1 MLIPFPLMGAYR
13 REALQWKAG
22 QLRSLIADKGYL
34 QEHFHTLACAT
45 IDGVRVQAPAN
56 ERRKCLGPCSLRQ
69 RSIERLFGYPIQ
81 VSGLLHNHPTL
92 VAAGGQH
99 A

>member
-1 MLIPFPLMGAYR
+1 MGAYR
-13 REALQWKAG
+13 REALRDHPHWHIHCFVHHATFDPVEQQWKAG

-56 ERRKCLGPCSLRQ
+56 ERRNALGRALCANAR
-69 RSIERLFGYPIQ
+69 
-81 VSGLLHNHPTL
+81 
-92 VAAGGQH
+92 
-99 A
+99 